1 VSFDRKYGDKGGCGM
16 VRSHKSQAVIAF
28 VVALGIIIGNLLF
41 LSPNVGPAFAE
52 AKFQDVKDHWAQACI
67 EDLAEKKIISGYY
80 EDGTF
85 RPNRPVSR
93 AEFAAMLRRAFPDA
107 KTVRNPVTFADIPT
121 DYWGFKAIREAYQTG
136 FMSGYSGSI
145 FNPTLNIPRWQV
157 LVALSS
163 GLKYSPAGS
172 APEILDATFEDA
184 REIPE
189 LARNGIAAAA
199 EKRLVVNYPA
209 VKQLEPTRNASR
221 AEVATFLCQAIA
233 KPGQTALVP
242 SQYIAQ
248 VPPDIGPPRTTEI
261 SESGKVRGEVS
272 FVKEGENAKNIR
284 IKIIRD
290 GQSLLQETVLI
301 PTRSLVDNPE
311 QKASDEISE
320 GRLLSLRVRDLDGD
334 KEPEVLADLVSTKS
348 GVRCCNYSFIYR
360 YDTEAKKY
368 THIKHFWGNVS
379 YEIVDFGKNDIPE
392 LKSLDGRFAEAFTNY
407 ADSRLPLQIWEY
419 RQGKMLDVT
428 KQYPVQVYTNSCEL
442 WLESNKRLS
451 EDGEAKGV
459 LAAYMANQYV
469 LGQEV
474 ESWQLLERVYQG
486 RDRTQF
492 FGKLREFLVSTGYA
506 SK

>member
-1 VSFDRKYGDKGGCGM
+1 M
-16 VRSHKSQAVIAF
+16 LRSHKWQTFIAL
-28 VVALGIIIGNLLF
+28 VVAMGIILGNLLF
-41 LSPNVGPAFAE
+41 PGLNAEPAFAQS
-52 AKFQDVKDHWAQACI
+52 KFKDVQDHWAQGCI
-67 EDLAEKKIISGYY
+67 EELAEKKIITGYY
-80 EDGTF
+80 EDGSF

-93 AEFAAMLRRAFPDA
+93 AEFAAMLRKAFPDA
-107 KTVRNPVTFADIPT
+107 KTVRNPINFVDIPT
-121 DYWGFKAIREAYQTG
+121 SYWGFKAIREAYQTG
-136 FMSGYSGSI
+136 FLSGYSGSI

-163 GLKYSPAGS
+163 GLKYTPARP
-172 APEILDATFEDA
+172 AAEILDATFEDA

-189 LARNGIAAAA
+189 LARSAIAAAA
-199 EKRLVVNYPA
+199 EKQLVVNYPA
-209 VKQLEPTRNASR
+209 VKQLEPTRNATR
-221 AEVATFLCQAIA
+221 AEVATFLCQAMA

-248 VPPDIGPPRTTEI
+248 VPPNVGPPRTTEI
-261 SESGKVRGEVS
+261 SEFEKIRAEVS
-272 FVKEGENAKNIR
+272 FVKEEENGKNIR

-290 GQSLLQETVLI
+290 GQVLLQEPVLI
-301 PTRSLVDNPE
+301 PTRSLVDNPDK
-311 QKASDEISE
+311 KANEEVSE
-320 GRLLSLRVRDLDGD
+320 GRLLSLRIRDLDGD
-334 KEPEVLADLVSTKS
+334 KEPEVLADLVSIKS

-360 YDTEAKKY
+360 YDPATKKY
-368 THIKHFWGNVS
+368 THLKQFWGNVS
-379 YEIVDFGKNDIPE
+379 YELVDYGKNDILE
-392 LKSLDGRFAEAFTNY
+392 FKSLDGRFAEAFTNY
-407 ADSRLPLQIWEY
+407 ADSRLPLQIWQY
-419 RQGKMLDVT
+419 RQGKMLNVS

-486 RDRTQF
+486 SDRTQF

>member
-1 VSFDRKYGDKGGCGM
+1 M
-16 VRSHKSQAVIAF
+16 VRSQKWHTFIAL
-28 VVALGIIIGNLLF
+28 VVALGIILGNLVFPGLNT
-41 LSPNVGPAFAE
+41 SPAFAQ
-52 AKFQDVKDHWAQACI
+52 AKFKDVKNHWAQACI
-67 EDLAEKKIISGYY
+67 EDLAEKKIITGYY
-80 EDGTF
+80 EDGSF

-93 AEFAAMLRRAFPDA
+93 AEFAAMLRKAFPDA
-107 KTVRNPVTFADIPT
+107 KTIRNPITFVDIPT
-121 DYWGFKAIREAYQTG
+121 SYWGFKAIRETYQTG

-163 GLKYSPAGS
+163 GLKYTPAGS
-172 APEILDATFEDA
+172 ALEILDATFEDA

-189 LARNGIAAAA
+189 LARNAIAAAA
-199 EKRLVVNYPA
+199 EKQLVVNYPA

-248 VPPDIGPPRTTEI
+248 VAPDIGPPRTTET
-261 SESGKVRGEVS
+261 SESEKVRAEIS
-272 FVKEGENAKNIR
+272 FVKEEENGKNIR

-290 GQSLLQETVLI
+290 GQVLLQEPVLI
-301 PTRSLVDNPE
+301 PTRSLVDNPD
-311 QKASDEISE
+311 KKVSDEISE

-348 GVRCCNYSFIYR
+348 GVHCCNYSFIYR
-360 YDTEAKKY
+360 YDSATKKY

-379 YEIVDFGKNDIPE
+379 YEIVDYGKNDLPE
-392 LKSLDGRFAEAFTNY
+392 FKSLDWRFAEAFTNY
-407 ADSRLPLQIWEY
+407 ADSRLPLQIWQY
-419 RQGKMLDVT
+419 RQGKMQDVT

-442 WLESNKRLS
+442 WLESNKYLN
-451 EDGEAKGV
+451 ENKDTKGV

-469 LGQEV
+469 LGQQV
-474 ESWQLLERVYQG
+474 ESWQLLERVYQAP
-486 RDRTQF
+486 DRTQF

-506 SK
+506 TK

>member
-1 VSFDRKYGDKGGCGM
+1 M
-16 VRSHKSQAVIAF
+16 VRSHKRQAVIAL
-28 VVALGIIIGNLLF
+28 VVTLGIIIGNLVFPGL
-41 LSPNVGPAFAE
+41 NVAPALAE
-52 AKFQDVKDHWAQACI
+52 AKFKDVKDHWAQACI
-67 EDLAEKKIISGYY
+67 EELADKKIISGYY

-107 KTVRNPVTFADIPT
+107 KTVRNPITFADIPT
-121 DYWGFKAIREAYQTG
+121 NFWGFKAIREAYQTG

-163 GLKYSPAGS
+163 GLKYTPAGS

-189 LARNGIAAAA
+189 LARSAIAAAA

-209 VKQLEPTRNASR
+209 IKQLEPTRNATR

-248 VPPDIGPPRTTEI
+248 VPADVGPARTTET
-261 SESGKVRGEVS
+261 SEFGNIRAEVS

-284 IKIIRD
+284 IKIIRN
-290 GQSLLQETVLI
+290 GQTLLEEPVLI
-301 PTRSLVDNPE
+301 PISPILDINEEV
-311 QKASDEISE
+311 SE
-320 GRLLSLRVRDLDGD
+320 GRLLSVRIRDFDGD
-334 KEPEVLADLVSTKS
+334 KEPEVLADLVSINN

-360 YDTEAKKY
+360 YDPGAKKY

-392 LKSLDGRFAEAFTNY
+392 FKSQDGRFAEAFTNY
-407 ADSRLPLQIWEY
+407 ADSRLPLRIWQY
-419 RQGKMLDVT
+419 RQGKMEDVT
-428 KQYPVQVYTNSCEL
+428 KQYPVEVYTNSAEL
-442 WLESNKRLS
+442 WLESRKRSS
-451 EDGEAKGV
+451 EDAEVKGV
-459 LAAYMANQYV
+459 LAAFMASKYV
-469 LGQEV
+469 AGQEA
-474 ESWQLLERVYQG
+474 EGWQLLDKVYQG
-486 RDRTQF
+486 GDRTQF

>member
-1 VSFDRKYGDKGGCGM
+1 M
-16 VRSHKSQAVIAF
+16 VRSHKSQALIAF
-28 VVALGIIIGNLLF
+28 VVVFGIIIGNLLF
-41 LSPNVGPAFAE
+41 LGPHAAPAFAE
-52 AKFQDVKDHWAQACI
+52 AKFKDVKDHWAQACI
-67 EDLAEKKIISGYY
+67 EDLAEKQIITGYY

-93 AEFAAMLRRAFPDA
+93 AEFAAMLRKAFPDA
-107 KTVRNPVTFADIPT
+107 KTVRNPINFVDIPT
-121 DYWGFKAIREAYQTG
+121 NYWGLKAIKEAYQTG

-163 GLKYSPAGS
+163 GLKYSPGGPAT
-172 APEILDATFEDA
+172 EILDATFEDA

-189 LARNGIAAAA
+189 LARNAIAAAA
-199 EKRLVVNYPA
+199 EKQLVVNYPA

-248 VPPDIGPPRTTEI
+248 VAPNIGPPIATEI
-261 SESGKVRGEVS
+261 SESGKVRAEFS
-272 FVKEGENAKNIR
+272 FVKQEENGKNFR

-290 GQSLLQETVLI
+290 GQSLLEEPVLI
-301 PTRSLVDNPE
+301 PTRSLVENPD
-311 QKASDEISE
+311 KKPSDEISE
-320 GRLLSLRVRDLDGD
+320 GRFLSLGVRDLDGD
-334 KEPEVLADLVSTKS
+334 KEPEVLAELVSTKS
-348 GVRCCNYSFIYR
+348 GSNCCNYSFIYR
-360 YDTEAKKY
+360 YDSGSKKY

-379 YEIVDFGKNDIPE
+379 YEIVDLGKNDLPE
-392 LKSLDGRFAEAFTNY
+392 FKSQDGRFAEAFTSY
-407 ADSRLPLQIWEY
+407 ADARLPLQIWQY
-419 RQGKMLDVT
+419 RQGKMQDVT
-428 KQYPVQVYTNSCEL
+428 KQYPVEVYTNSCEL

-451 EDGEAKGV
+451 EEKEAKGV
-459 LAAYMANQYV
+459 LAAYMASQYV
-469 LGQEV
+469 LGQPV

>member
-1 VSFDRKYGDKGGCGM
+1 MLRSDKW
-16 VRSHKSQAVIAF
+16 QTFIAL
-28 VVALGIIIGNLLF
+28 VVAVGIILGNLLF
-41 LSPNVGPAFAE
+41 PGLNTGPAFAQS
-52 AKFQDVKDHWAQACI
+52 KFKDVKDHWAQACI
-67 EDLAEKKIISGYY
+67 EELAEKKIITGYY
-80 EDGTF
+80 EDGSF

-93 AEFAAMLRRAFPDA
+93 AEFAAMLRKAFPDA
-107 KTVRNPVTFADIPT
+107 KTIRNPISFVDIPT
-121 DYWGFKAIREAYQTG
+121 NYWGFKAIGEAYQTG
-136 FMSGYSGSI
+136 FLSGYSGSI

-163 GLKYSPAGS
+163 GLKYTPAGPV
-172 APEILDATFEDA
+172 AETLDATFEDA

-189 LARNGIAAAA
+189 LARNAIAAAA
-199 EKRLVVNYPA
+199 EKQLVVNYPA
-209 VKQLEPTRNASR
+209 VKQLEPTRNATR

-242 SQYIAQ
+242 SQYVAQ
-248 VPPDIGPPRTTEI
+248 VSPDIGPLRTTEI
-261 SESGKVRGEVS
+261 SESGKVRAEVS
-272 FVKEGENAKNIR
+272 FVKEEENGKNIR

-290 GQSLLQETVLI
+290 GQVLLQEPVLI
-301 PTRSLVDNPE
+301 PTRSLVDNPD
-311 QKASDEISE
+311 QKVSDEISE

-348 GVRCCNYSFIYR
+348 GVHCCNYSLIYR
-360 YDTEAKKY
+360 YEPTTKKY
-368 THIKHFWGNVS
+368 SHIKHFWGNVS
-379 YEIVDFGKNDIPE
+379 YEMVDYGKNDIPE
-392 LKSLDGRFAEAFTNY
+392 FKSLDGRFAEAFTSY
-407 ADSRLPLQIWEY
+407 ADSRFPLQIWQY

-442 WLESNKRLS
+442 WLESNKHLS

-469 LGQEV
+469 LGQQV

>member
-1 VSFDRKYGDKGGCGM
+1 M
-16 VRSHKSQAVIAF
+16 VRSHKSQALIAF
-28 VVALGIIIGNLLF
+28 VVALGIILGNLLF
-41 LSPNVGPAFAE
+41 PGVNVGPAFAE

-67 EDLAEKKIISGYY
+67 EELAEKKIISGYY

-93 AEFAAMLRRAFPDA
+93 AEFAAMIRRAFPDA
-107 KTVRNPVTFADIPT
+107 KTVRNPIDFADIPT
-121 DYWGFKAIREAYQTG
+121 DYWGFKPIREAYQTG

-184 REIPE
+184 RDIPE
-189 LARNGIAAAA
+189 LARNAIAAAA
-199 EKRLVVNYPA
+199 EKQLVVNYPA
-209 VKQLEPTRNASR
+209 VKQLEPTRNATR

-242 SQYIAQ
+242 SQYIVQ
-248 VPPDIGPPRTTEI
+248 VPPNVGPPRTTEI
-261 SESGKVRGEVS
+261 SESGKVRAEVS
-272 FVKEGENAKNIR
+272 FVKEAENAKNIR

-290 GQSLLQETVLI
+290 GQTSLEEPVLI
-301 PTRSLVDNPE
+301 PTRSLADNPDK
-311 QKASDEISE
+311 KASDDISE

-360 YDTEAKKY
+360 YESATKKY
-368 THIKHFWGNVS
+368 THLKHFWGNVS
-379 YEIVDFGKNDIPE
+379 YEIVDYGKNDIPE
-392 LKSLDGRFAEAFTNY
+392 FKSLDGRFAEAFTNY
-407 ADSRLPLQIWEY
+407 ADSRLPLQIWQY

-451 EDGEAKGV
+451 ENGEAKGM

>member
-1 VSFDRKYGDKGGCGM
+1 MLRSRKY
-16 VRSHKSQAVIAF
+16 QAVIAL
-28 VVALGIIIGNLLF
+28 VVALGIIATNVLF
-41 LSPNVGPAFAE
+41 PGLNAGPAFAE

-67 EDLAEKKIISGYY
+67 EELAEKKIISGYY

-107 KTVRNPVTFADIPT
+107 KIVRKPINFADIPT

-163 GLKYSPAGS
+163 GLMYSPTGS
-172 APEILDATFEDA
+172 AAEVLDATFEDA

-189 LARNGIAAAA
+189 LARNAIAAAA

-209 VKQLEPTRNASR
+209 VKQLEPTRNATR

-248 VPPDIGPPRTTEI
+248 VPPNIGPPRTAEI
-261 SESGKVRGEVS
+261 SESGKVKAEVS
-272 FVKEGENAKNIR
+272 YVKDGDNAKNIR
-284 IKIIRD
+284 IKITRD
-290 GQSLLQETVLI
+290 GQSLLEEAVLI
-301 PTRSLVDNPE
+301 PTRSLVDNPDR
-311 QKASDEISE
+311 KASEEVSE
-320 GRLLSLRVRDLDGD
+320 GRLLALRVRDLDGD
-334 KEPEVLADLVSTKS
+334 KEPEVLADLVSINS
-348 GVRCCNYSFIYR
+348 GARCCNYSFIYR
-360 YDTEAKKY
+360 YEPALKKY
-368 THIKHFWGNVS
+368 SHIKHFWGNVS

-392 LKSLDGRFAEAFTNY
+392 FKSLDGRFAEAFTNY
-407 ADSRLPLQIWEY
+407 ADSRLPLQVWQY
-419 RQGKMLDVT
+419 RQGKMTDVT
-428 KQYPVQVYTNSCEL
+428 KQYAVEIYTNSCEL
-442 WLESNKRLS
+442 WLESRKRLS
-451 EDGEAKGV
+451 EDGEAKGI
-459 LAAYMANQYV
+459 LAAYMANQYL
-469 LGQEV
+469 LGQDV

-506 SK
+506 KK

>member
-1 VSFDRKYGDKGGCGM
+1 M
-16 VRSHKSQAVIAF
+16 VRSHKRQAIIGL
-28 VVALGIIIGNLLF
+28 VVALGIILGNLLF
-41 LSPNVGPAFAE
+41 PGLNVAPAFAE
-52 AKFQDVKDHWAQACI
+52 AKFKDVKDHWAQACI
-67 EDLAEKKIISGYY
+67 EELAEKKIISGYY

-107 KTVRNPVTFADIPT
+107 KIVRNPVTFADIPT
-121 DYWGFKAIREAYQTG
+121 NYWGFKAIRETYQTG
-136 FMSGYSGSI
+136 FLSGYSGSI

-163 GLKYSPAGS
+163 GLKYTPAGS

-189 LARNGIAAAA
+189 LARSAIAAAA

-209 VKQLEPTRNASR
+209 VKQLEPTRNATR

-233 KPGQTALVP
+233 KPGQTALVS

-248 VPPDIGPPRTTEI
+248 VPPDVGPPRTTET
-261 SESGKVRGEVS
+261 SESGKVRAEVS
-272 FVKEGENAKNIR
+272 FVKEAENAKNIR

-290 GQSLLQETVLI
+290 GQISLEEQVLI
-301 PTRSLVDNPE
+301 PTRSLVDNPDK
-311 QKASDEISE
+311 KASNEVSE

-334 KEPEVLADLVSTKS
+334 KEPEVLADLVSINS

-360 YDTEAKKY
+360 YEPATKKY

-379 YEIVDFGKNDIPE
+379 YEIIDFGKNDIPE
-392 LKSLDGRFAEAFTNY
+392 FKSQDGRFAEAFTNY
-407 ADSRLPLQIWEY
+407 ADSRLPLQIWQY
-419 RQGKMLDVT
+419 RQGKMPDVT
-428 KQYPVQVYTNSCEL
+428 KEYPVEVYTNSAEL
-442 WLESNKRLS
+442 WLESRKRLS
-451 EDGEAKGV
+451 EDGEVKGV
-459 LAAYMANQYV
+459 FAAFMASKYV
-469 LGQEV
+469 MGQEA
-474 ESWQLLERVYQG
+474 EGWLLLEKVYQG

-492 FGKLREFLVSTGYA
+492 FGKLREFLVNTGYA

>member
-1 VSFDRKYGDKGGCGM
+1 M
-16 VRSHKSQAVIAF
+16 VRSRTSQAVIAF
-28 VVALGIIIGNLLF
+28 SVALGIIIGNLLF
-41 LSPNVGPAFAE
+41 PGPNLAPAFAE

-67 EDLAEKKIISGYY
+67 EELAEKKIISGYY

-136 FMSGYSGSI
+136 FLSGYSGSI

-163 GLKYSPAGS
+163 GLKYSPAGP
-172 APEILDATFEDA
+172 AAEILDATFEDA

-189 LARNGIAAAA
+189 LARNAIAAAA

-209 VKQLEPTRNASR
+209 VKQLEPTRSATR

-248 VPPDIGPPRTTEI
+248 VPPDIGPPRTAEI
-261 SESGKVRGEVS
+261 SESGEVRAEVS

-284 IKIIRD
+284 IKIIRN
-290 GQSLLQETVLI
+290 GQSLAEEPVLI
-301 PTRSLVDNPE
+301 PTRSLADNPDK
-311 QKASDEISE
+311 QASQEVSE

-334 KEPEVLADLVSTKS
+334 KEPEVLADLVSIKS
-348 GVRCCNYSFIYR
+348 GVSCCNYSFIYR
-360 YDTEAKKY
+360 YEPGAKKY

-392 LKSLDGRFAEAFTNY
+392 FKSLDGRFAEAFTSY
-407 ADSRLPLQIWEY
+407 ADSRFPLQIWQY
-419 RQGKMLDVT
+419 GQGKMLDVT
-428 KQYPVQVYTNSCEL
+428 KQYPVEVYTNSSEL

-451 EDGEAKGV
+451 EEQEVKGV
-459 LAAYMANQYV
+459 FAAFMASKYV
-469 LGQEV
+469 MRQEA
-474 ESWQLLERVYQG
+474 EGWQLLERVYQG

>member
-1 VSFDRKYGDKGGCGM
+1 M

-28 VVALGIIIGNLLF
+28 IVALGIIIGNLLF
-41 LSPNVGPAFAE
+41 PGPNLGPVFAQ

-67 EDLAEKKIISGYY
+67 EELADKKIISGYY

-93 AEFAAMLRRAFPDA
+93 AEFAAMIRRAFPDA
-107 KTVRNPVTFADIPT
+107 KTVRNPITFADIPT

-172 APEILDATFEDA
+172 AAEILDATFEDA
-184 REIPE
+184 RDIPE
-189 LARNGIAAAA
+189 LARNAIAAAA

-221 AEVATFLCQAIA
+221 AEVATFMCQAIA

-248 VPPDIGPPRTTEI
+248 VPADVGPPRTTEI
-261 SESGKVRGEVS
+261 SESGKVRAEVS

-284 IKIIRD
+284 IKIIRN
-290 GQSLLQETVLI
+290 GQTSLQENVLI
-301 PTRSLVDNPE
+301 PTRSLVDNPDR
-311 QKASDEISE
+311 KANDEISE

-334 KEPEVLADLVSTKS
+334 KEPEVLADLVSIKS

-360 YDTEAKKY
+360 YDPEAKKY
-368 THIKHFWGNVS
+368 TNIKHFWGNVS
-379 YEIVDFGKNDIPE
+379 YELIDYGKNDIPE
-392 LKSLDGRFAEAFTNY
+392 FKSLDGRFAEAFTNY
-407 ADSRLPLQIWEY
+407 ADSRLPLQIWQY
-419 RQGKMLDVT
+419 REGKMLDVT

-451 EDGEAKGV
+451 EDGDAKGV
-459 LAAYMANQYV
+459 LAAYMANQYI